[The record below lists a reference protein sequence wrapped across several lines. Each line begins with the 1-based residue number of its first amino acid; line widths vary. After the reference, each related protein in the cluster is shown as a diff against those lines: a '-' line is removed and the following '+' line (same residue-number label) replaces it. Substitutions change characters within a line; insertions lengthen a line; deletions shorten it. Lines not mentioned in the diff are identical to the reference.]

1 MSYKI
6 LQLIL
11 KEIFFFLGRLHFFA
25 FHHHRHR
32 KSLTIHIALNNKNK
46 KNTHTALRSM
56 PSLGCFPPQT
66 EKEGKEGKKT
76 RAQRKKKTKRVL
88 TTGRRRPLFGGTEP
102 RLTPQLHSE
111 VAITM
116 TIITITMN
124 TMNLMLKMVT
134 STTPAKTLRLVPT
147 MIMWLKLSI
156 AWAWHTCRFVDSFDL
171 N

>member
-1 MSYKI
+1 M
-6 LQLIL
+6 
-11 KEIFFFLGRLHFFA
+11 
-25 FHHHRHR
+25 
-32 KSLTIHIALNNKNK
+32 
-46 KNTHTALRSM
+46 RSV

-116 TIITITMN
+116 TIITITITMN

-134 STTPAKTLRLVPT
+134 STTPAKTLRLVPN

-156 AWAWHTCRFVDSFDL
+156 AWAWHTCRFVDSFGL